1 MVVVA
6 LIEHF
11 PILTFKSKW
20 KLLTLK
26 IFLIEID
33 KHLFLEIL
41 SKLQNKEFYCVLL
54 V

>member
-1 MVVVA
+1 MVLVD

-11 PILTFKSKW
+11 PILTFKSKL
-20 KLLTLK
+20 KLVTLK
-26 IFLIEID
+26 IFLIERD

-41 SKLQNKEFYCVLL
+41 SKLQNKESCVLL